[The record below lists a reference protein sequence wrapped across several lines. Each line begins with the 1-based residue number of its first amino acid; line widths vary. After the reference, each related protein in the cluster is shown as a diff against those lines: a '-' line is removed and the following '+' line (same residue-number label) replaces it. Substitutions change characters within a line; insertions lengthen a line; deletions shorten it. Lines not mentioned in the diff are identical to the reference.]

1 MSNATEKVL
10 EMLVAEKIDV
20 EQSRRLL
27 DRLNE
32 GPNEV
37 ESLSQSKAAIIDL
50 LEIEKIDFDEGLKL
64 LNQLNERPEEARSL
78 SVAKQKIVDL
88 LVQDKV
94 SIDDA
99 FRLLGRANESVRTN
113 EAPEE
118 LGKNSPSATALARF
132 SSKNRPKFLRVL
144 IQDGGSEKIDVR
156 VPLKLVKLGMVSSD
170 FVPPGV
176 LDAVTEHGIDF
187 ENLSGLSDDDFYEA
201 FGNLRVDIVD
211 DDSTVQVFC
220 E

>member
-1 MSNATEKVL
+1 MSNPTEKVL

-50 LEIEKIDFDEGLKL
+50 LEAEKIDFDESLRL
-64 LNQLNERPEEARSL
+64 LNRLNERSEEARSL
-78 SVAKQKIVDL
+78 SGSKQKIIDL
-88 LVQDKV
+88 LVEGKV
-94 SIDDA
+94 TIDDA
-99 FRLLGRANESVRTN
+99 LRLLGRANESVRTN
-113 EAPEE
+113 ESSEE
-118 LGKNSPSATALARF
+118 FGNNSQTAIARF
-132 SSKNRPKFLRVL
+132 SPKKRPKFLRVL
-144 IQDGGSEKIDVR
+144 IQDGDSEKVDVR

-170 FVPPGV
+170 FVPQGV

-201 FGNLRVDIVD
+201 FGSLRVDIVD
-211 DDSTVQVFC
+211 DDSSVQVFC

>member
-32 GPNEV
+32 GPSEV

-50 LEIEKIDFDEGLKL
+50 LETEKIDFDESLRL
-64 LNQLNERPEEARSL
+64 MNRLNERPEEARSL
-78 SVAKQKIVDL
+78 SISKKKIIDL

-94 SIDDA
+94 SLDDA
-99 FRLLGRANESVRTN
+99 LRLLGRANESVRTN
-113 EAPEE
+113 DVLEDA
-118 LGKNSPSATALARF
+118 GNNSQSAVTLARF

-144 IQDGGSEKIDVR
+144 IQDGGSEKVDVR

-211 DDSTVQVFC
+211 KDSTVQVFC

>member
-32 GPNEV
+32 GSNEV
-37 ESLSQSKAAIIDL
+37 ESLSQSKAAIVDL
-50 LEIEKIDFDEGLKL
+50 LETEKIDFDECLRL
-64 LNQLNERPEEARSL
+64 LNRLNERPEEARSL
-78 SVAKQKIVDL
+78 SVSKQKIVDL

-94 SIDDA
+94 STEDA
-99 FRLLGRANESVRTN
+99 LRLLGRANESVRTN
-113 EAPEE
+113 ETPEE
-118 LGKNSPSATALARF
+118 FGNNSPSATALARF
-132 SSKNRPKFLRVL
+132 SAKNRPKFLRVL
-144 IQDGGSEKIDVR
+144 IQDGDSEKVDVR

-176 LDAVTEHGIDF
+176 LDAVTEHGIDL

>member
-1 MSNATEKVL
+1 MSNPTEKVL

-37 ESLSQSKAAIIDL
+37 EPLSQSKAAIIDL
-50 LEIEKIDFDEGLKL
+50 LETEKIDFDESLRL

-78 SVAKQKIVDL
+78 SVSKQKIVDL

-113 EAPEE
+113 EGSEE
-118 LGKNSPSATALARF
+118 FGNNSQSAAAVARF
-132 SSKNRPKFLRVL
+132 SSKKRPKFLRVL
-144 IQDGGSEKIDVR
+144 IQDGDSEKVDVR

-170 FVPPGV
+170 FVPQGV
-176 LDAVTEHGIDF
+176 LDVVTEHGIDF

-201 FGNLRVDIVD
+201 FGNLSVDIVD
-211 DDSTVQVFC
+211 DDSTVRVFC

>member
-1 MSNATEKVL
+1 MSNPTEKVL

-50 LEIEKIDFDEGLKL
+50 LETEKIDFDESLRL
-64 LNQLNERPEEARSL
+64 LNRLNERPEEARSL
-78 SVAKQKIVDL
+78 SVSKQKIIDL
-88 LVQDKV
+88 LAEDKV
-94 SIDDA
+94 TIDDA
-99 FRLLGRANESVRTN
+99 LRLLGRANESVRTN
-113 EAPEE
+113 EASEE
-118 LGKNSPSATALARF
+118 FGNNSQTAIARF
-132 SSKNRPKFLRVL
+132 SPKKRPKFLRVL
-144 IQDGGSEKIDVR
+144 IQDGESEKVDVR

-170 FVPPGV
+170 FVPQGV

-201 FGNLRVDIVD
+201 FGSLRVDIVD
-211 DDSTVQVFC
+211 DDSSVQVFC

>member
-1 MSNATEKVL
+1 MSNPTEKVL

-37 ESLSQSKAAIIDL
+37 EPLSQSKAAIIDL
-50 LEIEKIDFDEGLKL
+50 LETEKIDFDESLRL

-78 SVAKQKIVDL
+78 SVSKQKIVDL

-113 EAPEE
+113 DGSEE
-118 LGKNSPSATALARF
+118 FGNNSPSAAAVARF
-132 SSKNRPKFLRVL
+132 SSKKRPKFLRVL
-144 IQDGGSEKIDVR
+144 IQDGDSEKVDVR

-170 FVPPGV
+170 FVPQGV

-201 FGNLRVDIVD
+201 FGNISVDIVD
-211 DDSTVQVFC
+211 DDSTVRVFC